1 MDFIDGLLGDTD
13 ILDVVATGATIYSA
27 VNQVK
32 QAKKANSIRQQELNV
47 MKQKEAA
54 AAEMAET
61 ERRKLQYSKGIARH
75 FANADTHGG
84 YAVPTTRIQF

>member
-1 MDFIDGLLGDTD
+1 MDFLDSLFGDSD
-13 ILDVVATGATIYSA
+13 ILDVVSAGATIYGA

-54 AAEMAET
+54 AAEMAAT
-61 ERRKLQYSKGIARH
+61 ERRKLQYSKGIGKH

-84 YAVPTTRIQF
+84 YAVPTNRIQF